1 MVTTWLMMVGIASVA
16 TAFGTG
22 IFSNKYF
29 SASSSIASTAS
40 FQKK

>member
-1 MVTTWLMMVGIASVA
+1 MMVGIARVA

-29 SASSSIASTAS
+29 SASSSIASITS
-40 FQKK
+40 FHFQKK